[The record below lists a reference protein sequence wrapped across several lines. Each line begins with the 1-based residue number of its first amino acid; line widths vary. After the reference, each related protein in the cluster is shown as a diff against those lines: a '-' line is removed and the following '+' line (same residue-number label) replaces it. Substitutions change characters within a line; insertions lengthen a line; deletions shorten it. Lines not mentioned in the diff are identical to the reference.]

1 MSANL
6 QAVPATTAQE
16 QTQPAA
22 IRSIKNIIADLSKPI
37 AERHLQ
43 TKRMGG
49 TEITFIPWHKAVK
62 YLDLYAPAWTYEVRQ
77 MVQLGNVVSIT
88 VRITI
93 PCLEGLVFREAT
105 GQEDVAVKGYG
116 DSTSNA
122 ESMALRRAAAKFGLA
137 LYLYD
142 AKK

>member
-1 MSANL
+1 MA
-6 QAVPATTAQE
+6 
-16 QTQPAA
+16 
-22 IRSIKNIIADLSKPI
+22 
-37 AERHLQ
+37 HL
-43 TKRMGG
+43 
-49 TEITFIPWHKAVK
+49 A
-62 YLDLYAPAWTYEVRQ
+62 
-77 MVQLGNVVSIT
+77 NVVAVT

-93 PCLEGLVFREAT
+93 PCVEGAIHREAT